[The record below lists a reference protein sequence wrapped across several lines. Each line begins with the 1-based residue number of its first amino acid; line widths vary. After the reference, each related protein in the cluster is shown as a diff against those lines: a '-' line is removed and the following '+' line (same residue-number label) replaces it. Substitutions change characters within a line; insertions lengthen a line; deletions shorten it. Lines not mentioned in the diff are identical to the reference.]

1 MGLLGRLTAPLGQAA
16 LVGLAAPGRLGTAAR
31 VRAVLAEMRI
41 QGLGVIDDAMLELHP
56 GLTVVTGET
65 GAGKT
70 MVVTGLHLLSGGRA
84 DASRVRADT
93 PRALVEGR
101 FEVRAG
107 SPAAKVATEAGAE
120 PDEDGGL
127 IALRSVNSDGRS
139 RAHLGGRSV
148 PNAVLSG
155 LSEQLLAVHG
165 QNDQLRLVRASE
177 QRSVLDRFAGEP
189 VTRPLT
195 EYQRLR
201 AEWAELAQEL
211 VDRTERSRELA
222 READV
227 LKHSLA
233 EIDALAP
240 EPAEDQSLVEE
251 ARRLSDVDQL
261 REVGDGAQQALSGAP
276 DGSPDAPG
284 ALGLVADAQR
294 RLSAADDPVLRD
306 LDSRLA
312 EAAAVVGDVV
322 AELGGYL
329 ERLDADPARL
339 EQVLARQSE
348 LKQLTRK
355 YAADIDGVLEW
366 AAQARERLSEMD
378 TSEEA
383 LAELARRRDELAA
396 EMVEHARELSRARGE
411 AAEQLSA
418 AVTEELVGLAM
429 PDSRIEV
436 VVEPR
441 DTDGSDSAAVLVD
454 ERYVHAGADGM
465 DNVELRLVA
474 HSGAPALPINKGASG
489 GELSRVMLAL
499 EVVLADADT
508 VPTLVFDEVDS
519 GVGGRAAVE
528 IGRRLARLA
537 RTHQVVVVTHLPQVA
552 AYADRHLVVDKG
564 SNSGGLTR
572 SDVRTV
578 ADEQRV
584 AELAR
589 MLAGFDSTETGRAHA
604 EELLTTADQEKTQD
618 RGAGRKGSKGGRGSA
633 KSKKESTPS

>member
-1 MGLLGRLTAPLGQAA
+1 
-16 LVGLAAPGRLGTAAR
+16 
-31 VRAVLAEMRI
+31 MRI

-101 FEVRAG
+101 FEVAAG

-148 PNAVLSG
+148 PNTVLSG

-165 QNDQLRLVRASE
+165 QNDQLRLVRPSE

-189 VTRPLT
+189 VTGPLA
-195 EYQRLR
+195 EYQRVR
-201 AEWAELAQEL
+201 AEWSEVAQEL
-211 VDRTERSRELA
+211 TDRRARSQELA
-222 READV
+222 REAEV
-227 LKHSLA
+227 LKHGLA

-240 EPAEDQSLVEE
+240 EAGEDQALVEE

-261 REVGDGAQQALSGAP
+261 REVGDGAQQALSGAA

-284 ALGLVADAQR
+284 ALGLIADAQR
-294 RLSAADDPVLRD
+294 RLSGAEDPVLRD

-312 EAAAVVGDVV
+312 EAAVLVGDVA
-322 AELGGYL
+322 AELGSYL
-329 ERLDADPARL
+329 DRLDADPARL
-339 EQVLARQSE
+339 EQVLARQAE

-366 AAQARERLSEMD
+366 AEQARTRLSEMD

-383 LAELARRRDELAA
+383 LTALAQRRDELAA
-396 EMVEHARELSRARGE
+396 EMVEHARELSRARRE

-429 PDSRIEV
+429 PDSRLQV
-436 VVEPR
+436 AVEPR
-441 DTDGSDSAAVLVD
+441 RAEESDSAAVLVD
-454 ERYVHAGADGM
+454 GEHLHAGPDGM

-474 HSGAPALPINKGASG
+474 HSGAPPLPINKGASG

-537 RTHQVVVVTHLPQVA
+537 RTHQVLVVTHLPQVA

-564 SNSGGLTR
+564 STSGLTR

-584 AELAR
+584 VELAR

-604 EELLTTADQEKTQD
+604 EELLSTADEEKSSD
-618 RGAGRKGSKGGRGSA
+618 RAKAKGGKARGAA
-633 KSKKESTPS
+633 KSA